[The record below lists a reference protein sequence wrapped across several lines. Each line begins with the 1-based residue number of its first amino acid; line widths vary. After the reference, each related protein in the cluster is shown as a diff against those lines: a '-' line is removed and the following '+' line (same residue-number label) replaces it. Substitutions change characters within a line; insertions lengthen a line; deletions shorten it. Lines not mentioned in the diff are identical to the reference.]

1 MRSGAVSRVQRLKS
15 RAELL
20 WGLFLFGV
28 SSFFFFGA
36 VLVLRRR
43 RSSSVV
49 ALVSCFVVARGCCC
63 WSLVFVAVAVV
74 AVALPFPLLFP
85 LSCCGSLV
93 CGLVFPLDLR
103 SYTVILSHAFTSN
116 RVAGK
121 SLLLLTLRPT

>member
-1 MRSGAVSRVQRLKS
+1 MRSGAVSGVQRLKS

-49 ALVSCFVVARGCCC
+49 ALVSCFVVTRGCCC
-63 WSLVFVAVAVV
+63 WSLVFV

-103 SYTVILSHAFTSN
+103 SHTVILSHALPPIEWP
-116 RVAGK
+116 GK
-121 SLLLLTLRPT
+121 ACSY